1 MRAGREVALRS
12 AEDGLM
18 SSLDETSA
26 QTRAR
31 RFMLLVKTFLAPS
44 RIHGIGL
51 FAAQRI
57 PKGTVIWRLHPVIDI
72 ELTDAELATLAGPA
86 HEQVRK
92 YTYVDLV
99 RGKHV
104 LCGDDA
110 RFFNHDD
117 APNCHDFPD
126 ADGGTTV
133 AARDIEE
140 GEELT
145 SDYARF
151 DAEHVPYGK

>member
-1 MRAGREVALRS
+1 
-12 AEDGLM
+12 
-18 SSLDETSA
+18 
-26 QTRAR
+26 
-31 RFMLLVKTFLAPS
+31 MLLVRTYLAPS

-51 FAAQRI
+51 FAGQRI
-57 PKGTVIWRLHPVIDI
+57 ARGTVVWRLDPRIDVELAERDI
-72 ELTDAELATLAGPA
+72 EALAPPA
-86 HEQVRK
+86 RDQVRK
-92 YTYVDLV
+92 YTYLDLV
-99 RGKHV
+99 RGTYV

-117 APNCHDFPD
+117 HPNCHDYPD

-151 DAEHVPYGK
+151 DAEHVPYRPSRSAR

>member
-1 MRAGREVALRS
+1 
-12 AEDGLM
+12 
-18 SSLDETSA
+18 
-26 QTRAR
+26 
-31 RFMLLVKTFLAPS
+31 MLLVKTYLAPS

-51 FAAQRI
+51 YAGEPIRS
-57 PKGTVIWRLHPVIDI
+57 GTVVWRLHPAIDV
-72 ELTDAELATLAGPA
+72 ELTDADLAALSAPA
-86 HEQVRK
+86 REQIRR

-110 RFFNHDD
+110 RFFNHADH
-117 APNCHDFPD
+117 PNCHDFPD

-133 AARDIEE
+133 AARDIGE

-145 SDYARF
+145 SDYSRF
-151 DAEHVPYGK
+151 DAEHVPYAR

>member
-1 MRAGREVALRS
+1 
-12 AEDGLM
+12 
-18 SSLDETSA
+18 
-26 QTRAR
+26 
-31 RFMLLVKTFLAPS
+31 MLLVKTFLAPS

-57 PKGTVIWRLHPVIDI
+57 PKGTVIWRMHPAIDL
-72 ELTDAELATLAGPA
+72 ELTDANLEALAEPA
-86 HEQVRK
+86 REQIRK
-92 YTYVDLV
+92 YTYLDLV
-99 RGKHV
+99 RGKYV

-117 APNCHDFPD
+117 DPCCHDFPN
-126 ADGGTTV
+126 AEGGSTV

-151 DAEHVPYGK
+151 DAEHVPYCK

>member
-1 MRAGREVALRS
+1 
-12 AEDGLM
+12 
-18 SSLDETSA
+18 
-26 QTRAR
+26 
-31 RFMLLVKTFLAPS
+31 MLLVRTFLAPS

-57 PKGTVIWRLHPVIDI
+57 PAGTVIWRMSPIIDI
-72 ELTDAELATLAGPA
+72 ELSDVDLDRLAGPA
-86 HEQVRK
+86 RDQIDK
-92 YTYVDLV
+92 YTYMDLA
-99 RGKHV
+99 RGTRV

-117 APNCHDFPD
+117 HPNCHDFPD

-133 AARDIEE
+133 AARDIDE

-145 SDYARF
+145 CDYARL
-151 DAEHVPYGK
+151 DAEHVAYQK

>member
-1 MRAGREVALRS
+1 
-12 AEDGLM
+12 
-18 SSLDETSA
+18 
-26 QTRAR
+26 
-31 RFMLLVKTFLAPS
+31 MLLVKTFLAPS

-57 PKGTVIWRLHPVIDI
+57 PAGTVIWKMSPIIDI
-72 ELTDAELATLAGPA
+72 ELTDAELERLADPA
-86 HEQVRK
+86 RVQIEK
-92 YTYVDLV
+92 YTYMDLV
-99 RGKHV
+99 RGKRV

-117 APNCHDFPD
+117 DPNCHDFPD
-126 ADGGTTV
+126 EQGGTTV
-133 AARDIEE
+133 AARDIGE

-145 SDYARF
+145 CDYSRL

>member
-1 MRAGREVALRS
+1 
-12 AEDGLM
+12 
-18 SSLDETSA
+18 
-26 QTRAR
+26 
-31 RFMLLVKTFLAPS
+31 MLLVKTYLAES
-44 RIHGIGL
+44 GIHGIGL

-57 PKGTVIWRLHPVIDI
+57 PAGTVVWRLEPSLDLELSAAQI
-72 ELTDAELATLAGPA
+72 EALAPPA
-86 HEQVRK
+86 REQVRK
-92 YTYVDLV
+92 YTYLDLV
-99 RGKHV
+99 RKSYV

-110 RFFNHDD
+110 RFFNHSD

-126 ADGGTTV
+126 ADGGATV
-133 AARDIEE
+133 AARDIAE

>member
-1 MRAGREVALRS
+1 
-12 AEDGLM
+12 
-18 SSLDETSA
+18 
-26 QTRAR
+26 
-31 RFMLLVKTFLAPS
+31 MLLVKTFLAPS

-57 PKGTVIWRLHPVIDI
+57 PAGTVIWRMSPIIDL
-72 ELTDAELATLAGPA
+72 ELTDADLERLADAA
-86 HEQVRK
+86 RVQIDK
-92 YTYVDLV
+92 YTYMDLV
-99 RGKHV
+99 RGKRV

-110 RFFNHDD
+110 RFFNHADE
-117 APNCHDFPD
+117 PNCHDFPD

-133 AARDIEE
+133 AARDIDE

-145 SDYARF
+145 CDYALL

>member
-1 MRAGREVALRS
+1 
-12 AEDGLM
+12 
-18 SSLDETSA
+18 
-26 QTRAR
+26 
-31 RFMLLVKTFLAPS
+31 MLLVKTYLAES

-57 PKGTVIWRLHPVIDI
+57 PKSTVVWRLEPTLDL
-72 ELTDAELATLAGPA
+72 ELTEAQLEALAPPA
-86 HEQVRK
+86 RDQIEK
-92 YTYVDLV
+92 YTYLDLV
-99 RGKHV
+99 RGTYV

-110 RFFNHDD
+110 RFFNHSD

-133 AARDIEE
+133 AARDIAE

-145 SDYARF
+145 SDYSRF

>member
-1 MRAGREVALRS
+1 
-12 AEDGLM
+12 
-18 SSLDETSA
+18 
-26 QTRAR
+26 
-31 RFMLLVKTFLAPS
+31 MLLVKTYLAES

-57 PKGTVIWRLHPVIDI
+57 QKGTVVWRLEPTLDL
-72 ELTDAELATLAGPA
+72 ELTEPQIEALAPPA
-86 HEQVRK
+86 REQIRK
-92 YTYVDLV
+92 YTYLDLV
-99 RGKHV
+99 RGTYV

-110 RFFNHDD
+110 RFFNHSD

-133 AARDIEE
+133 AARDIGE

-145 SDYARF
+145 SDYSRF
-151 DAEHVPYGK
+151 DAQHVPYGK

>member
-1 MRAGREVALRS
+1 
-12 AEDGLM
+12 
-18 SSLDETSA
+18 
-26 QTRAR
+26 
-31 RFMLLVKTFLAPS
+31 MLLVKTFLAPS

-57 PKGTVIWRLHPVIDI
+57 RAGTVIWKMSPVIDI
-72 ELTDAELATLAGPA
+72 ELTDADLEKLAEPA
-86 HEQVRK
+86 RVQIGK
-92 YTYVDLV
+92 YTYMDLV
-99 RGKHV
+99 RGRRV

-117 APNCHDFPD
+117 RPNCHDFPD
-126 ADGGTTV
+126 ESGGTTV
-133 AARDIEE
+133 AARDIDE

-145 SDYARF
+145 CDYARL

>member
-1 MRAGREVALRS
+1 
-12 AEDGLM
+12 
-18 SSLDETSA
+18 
-26 QTRAR
+26 
-31 RFMLLVKTFLAPS
+31 MLLVRTFLAPS

-57 PKGTVIWRLHPVIDI
+57 ASGTVIWKLNPVIDV
-72 ELTDAELATLAGPA
+72 ELAEEDIEALAEA
-86 HEQVRK
+86 ARVQVRK
-92 YTYVDLV
+92 YTYLDAV
-99 RGKHV
+99 RSRYV

-110 RFFNHDD
+110 RFFNHADD
-117 APNCHDFPD
+117 PNCHDFPD

-151 DAEHVPYGK
+151 DAGHVPYTK